1 MYILENSNKKA
12 DVYGYYNYGTHSGHV
27 HIVSK
32 RYYRLPEPYQAN
44 SFLCCQCSEWTWK
57 ETELCIHCGYSIAN
71 HLAKQN
77 IEFQKEQLK
86 TTRFWLSLKTL
97 SMLFILLLVVINVVP
112 VVQHSGLILPFML
125 LIPIKYFDKRV
136 DVIVQREK
144 FLTTEYERLN
154 LYQFIGSKS

>member
-1 MYILENSNKKA
+1 MENSNKKA

-86 TTRFWLSLKTL
+86 TTRFWLALKSAFSLFGLIWLITQAMPSMQHDNFSAL
-97 SMLFILLLVVINVVP
+97 ILISMLLL
-112 VVQHSGLILPFML
+112 
-125 LIPIKYFDKRV
+125 PIKYFEKHKK
-136 DVIVQREK
+136 VIEQREA
-144 FLTTEYERLN
+144 FLNVEYERLSR
-154 LYQFIGSKS
+154 YQFTKG